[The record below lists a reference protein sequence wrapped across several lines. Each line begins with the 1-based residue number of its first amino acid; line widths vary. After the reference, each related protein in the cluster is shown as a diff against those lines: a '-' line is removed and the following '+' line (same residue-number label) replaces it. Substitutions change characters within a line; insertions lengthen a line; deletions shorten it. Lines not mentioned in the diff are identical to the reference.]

1 MRFADNHL
9 KGETM
14 PKMYICA
21 MLAHAEFVLQETRK
35 QVRQGLACNSHEAEE
50 RRDYW
55 WAAYRASKA

>member
-1 MRFADNHL
+1 
-9 KGETM
+9 M